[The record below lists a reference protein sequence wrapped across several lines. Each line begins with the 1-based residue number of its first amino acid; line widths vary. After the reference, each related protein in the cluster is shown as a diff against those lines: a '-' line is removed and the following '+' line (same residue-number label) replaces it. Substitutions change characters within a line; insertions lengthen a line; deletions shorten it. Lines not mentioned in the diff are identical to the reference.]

1 MSSPRDFDFLVGRWS
16 VAHRRLQR
24 RLEACTR
31 WDEFAGTC
39 DLSLILDGQGN
50 LDQNVIDLPGGTY
63 RAATLRVFDPLGQT
77 WSIWWIDA
85 RRGQVEPPVR
95 GTFADGVGTFY
106 GDDDWQGRAVKVRFQ
121 WTDIT
126 PDSARWQQAFSI
138 DGGKTWETNWTMQFT
153 RASQ

>member
-1 MSSPRDFDFLVGRWS
+1 MSSPRDFDFLVGRWT

-24 RLEACTR
+24 RLEGCTT

-39 DLSLILDGQGN
+39 ELRPILDGQGN
-50 LDQNVIDLPGGTY
+50 LDENVIELPDGPY
-63 RAATLRVFDPLGQT
+63 RAATLRVFDPIAAR

-106 GDDDWQGRAVKVRFQ
+106 GDDRWDGRAVLVRFL
-121 WTDIT
+121 WTDMT
-126 PDSARWQQAFSI
+126 GNAARWQQAFST
-138 DGGKTWETNWTMQFT
+138 DQGKTWETNWIMQFT
-153 RASQ
+153 LTS